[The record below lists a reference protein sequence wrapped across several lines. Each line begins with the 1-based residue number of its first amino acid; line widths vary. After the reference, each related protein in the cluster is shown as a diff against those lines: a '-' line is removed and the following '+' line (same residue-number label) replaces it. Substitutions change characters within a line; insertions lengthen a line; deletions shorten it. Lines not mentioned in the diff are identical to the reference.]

1 VEEEHVRGL
10 HAEGGDTS
18 QQSTNSMA
26 ELLDTAEGSL
36 PARGDMIEGT
46 ILGVSASEILI
57 DIGGKSEGVVTAR
70 DLERLDA
77 EFRQTLAVGDK
88 VWAYVI
94 RSEGAHGSALLSLSH
109 AQTET
114 DWCEANKQFEAGEI
128 IEETVVGCNKGG
140 LIVNLGQLRGF
151 VPASQIVSMRLPRD
165 SEAEQR
171 EQLLQQLVGKKLQ
184 LKIVE
189 LDQRRNRLILSERA
203 AVREWRQSRKER
215 LMDELREGDT
225 RQGVVS
231 SLCDFGAFVD
241 LGGADGLIHL
251 SELSWQRVSHPKQVL
266 SVGQK
271 VDVFVLEVDRGRNR
285 IALSLKRLQAEPWS
299 TVEQRYE
306 IGQLVTGTIT
316 NLTEFGA
323 FARLDENI
331 EGLVHISELSEQRIS
346 HPREVVSEGQELTLR
361 VIRIDIARQRLGLS
375 LRRVSEEQYTD
386 DFKNWEGADQLAGLD
401 ATEDG
406 V

>member
-1 VEEEHVRGL
+1 MEEEHASGL
-10 HAEGGDTS
+10 HTEGGESS
-18 QQSTNSMA
+18 QHSMNSMA
-26 ELLDTAEGSL
+26 ELLETAEGSL
-36 PARGDMIEGT
+36 PSRGDMIEGT
-46 ILGVSASEILI
+46 ILGVSPSEILI
-57 DIGGKSEGVVTAR
+57 DIGAKSEGIVNAR

-94 RSEGAHGSALLSLSH
+94 RSEGAHGNALLSLSH
-109 AQTET
+109 AQAES
-114 DWCEANKQFEAGEI
+114 DWAEANKRFESGDI

-151 VPASQIVSMRLPRD
+151 VPASQVVSMRLPRD

-171 EQLLQQLVGKKLQ
+171 EQLLQQLVGKKLK

-189 LDQRRNRLILSERA
+189 LEQRRNRLILSERA
-203 AVREWRQSRKER
+203 AVREWRQNRKER
-215 LMDELREGDT
+215 LMDELREGGT
-225 RQGVVS
+225 RRGVVS

-266 SVGQK
+266 SVGQE
-271 VDVFVLEVDRGRNR
+271 VDVYVLEVDRERSR
-285 IALSLKRLQAEPWS
+285 IALSLKRLQPEPWS
-299 TVEQRYE
+299 TVEERYQ

-331 EGLVHISELSEQRIS
+331 EGLIHISELSEQRIS

-375 LRRVSEEQYTD
+375 LRRVNEEGYTD
-386 DFKNWEGADQLAGLD
+386 DYNWESADQLAGLD
-401 ATEDG
+401 AAKTG
-406 V
+406 A